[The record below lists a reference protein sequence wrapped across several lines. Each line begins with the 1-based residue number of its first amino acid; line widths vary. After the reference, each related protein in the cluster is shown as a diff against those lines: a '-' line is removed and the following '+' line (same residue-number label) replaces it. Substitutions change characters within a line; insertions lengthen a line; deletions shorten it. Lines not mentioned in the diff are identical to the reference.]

1 MSCEPTTDPDSLASK
16 QELLWARRDATG
28 QSRTSRSRSSVRFY
42 LGRCSAPCGML
53 NPLIDRR
60 LERDAALRVL
70 QRDHDVEPCAWAP
83 AG

>member
-1 MSCEPTTDPDSLASK
+1 
-16 QELLWARRDATG
+16 
-28 QSRTSRSRSSVRFY
+28 
-42 LGRCSAPCGML
+42 ML